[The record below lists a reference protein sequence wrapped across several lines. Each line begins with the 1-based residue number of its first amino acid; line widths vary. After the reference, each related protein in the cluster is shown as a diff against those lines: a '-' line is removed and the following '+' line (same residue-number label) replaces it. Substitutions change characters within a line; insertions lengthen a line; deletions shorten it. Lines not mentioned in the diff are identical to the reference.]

1 MKRSATLSWLLDR
14 HTPWLAWWQELLLN
28 WVSSWASVGALVVTA
43 ADGDEYTEWSLPTD
57 LELKRQELEE
67 LLP

>member
-1 MKRSATLSWLLDR
+1 
-14 HTPWLAWWQELLLN
+14 
-28 WVSSWASVGALVVTA
+28 VGALVVTA